1 MKQGIKQIA
10 IIGSGAALNMSV
22 AILAAALKPFR
33 VKIVVLAL
41 SSTAASTQV
50 ETTGPESSALCQIL
64 GLDEREV
71 IRQCQATF
79 RLGTHYKLGSEHM
92 FVPFAHLGVKAEQ
105 DDFEQGLFQVL
116 GKQADGNLTRW
127 SAAAS
132 AAVAGKFAI
141 AGKDR
146 PDLRQALDYGV
157 HLDLADYAKQ
167 IAKVA
172 ATDLVEW
179 YQLTE
184 QSLDIQHDAA
194 GNIVGAGGEQL
205 KVNADFWF
213 DLRPGQNPPQWQNW
227 TACLPI
233 YHRAQWRTP
242 QLRNQQACTHMY
254 KLLGG
259 WLKVIPLRNDT
270 VFELFA
276 CDQHSDLAQLEQQA
290 KELGYEINQSL
301 NWAPVSCGALE
312 NPWQGN
318 CLYLGKAAIE
328 LGDLAF
334 SELQCLQ
341 TALVQFI
348 DLFPDMPI
356 GEHNRQHYNQKWQH
370 FTQDARDFSAAHFL
384 SETAKYNG
392 VAASMPNS
400 LVTRLQ
406 VFERLG
412 RLEPMHSDAVSE
424 SQWYHLLF
432 GLGLRPQLSS
442 VVLSTMDEP
451 FLAKAAEQVAQSIAT
466 LVAGMP
472 PHSLYMERFYPLP
485 ENQ

>member
-10 IIGSGAALNMSV
+10 IIGSGAALNMTV
-22 AILAAALKPFR
+22 AILAAALKPFK

-41 SSTAASTQV
+41 PCSKAETLV
-50 ETTGPESSALCQIL
+50 ETTGPEFSALCQIL

-79 RLGTHYKLGSEHM
+79 RLGTHYTLGSEDM
-92 FVPFAHLGVKAEQ
+92 FVPYAHMGVKAEQ
-105 DDFEQGLFQVL
+105 DDFEQGLFQL
-116 GKQADGNLTRW
+116 LAKQAHGNLTRW

-146 PDLRQALDYGV
+146 PDLRQSLDYGV

-167 IAKVA
+167 LSQLGA
-172 ATDLVEW
+172 ADLIEW
-179 YQLTE
+179 HHLSGQTVN
-184 QSLDIQHDAA
+184 IQHDET
-194 GNIVGAGGEQL
+194 GNIVLASVDQL
-205 KVNADFWF
+205 NVNADFWF
-213 DLRPGQNPPQWQNW
+213 DLRSGQSTPQWQDW
-227 TACLPI
+227 AACLPI
-233 YHRAQWRTP
+233 SHSAQWRTQ
-242 QLRNQQACTHMY
+242 QLKYQQACTHMH

-259 WLKVIPLRNDT
+259 WLKIIPLRNGT
-270 VFELFA
+270 VFQLFA
-276 CDQHSDLAQLEQQA
+276 CDQHSDLAQLEQQT

-301 NWAPVSCGALE
+301 NWVPVSCGTLE

-328 LGDLAF
+328 LGDLVF

-356 GEHNRQHYNQKWQH
+356 GEHNRRHYNQKWQH

-392 VAASMPNS
+392 VSASLPDS

-432 GLGLRPQLSS
+432 GLGLRPQLCS